1 MMGRIDTVISSL
13 KGSFV
18 QDISDRTGTIEGNAT
33 ETSWNTITSAILER
47 FRSTTSSVL
56 YVVQGFVA
64 VSR

>member
-1 MMGRIDTVISSL
+1 MMGRTDTAISSL
-13 KGSFV
+13 KGSPV

-33 ETSWNTITSAILER
+33 ETSWNTIASAILER

-56 YVVQGFVA
+56 YVVQRFVA